1 MAFDDIQFPVDIS
14 YGSQGGPSYLTDI
27 VSLENGAENRAA
39 IWSVALYVYDVS
51 YGVKTLVQLQA
62 LHEFFHG
69 RVGQLRSFRFKDFTD
84 FEITQSTL
92 TITGSKTIQLT
103 KLYTS
108 SPQTYER
115 IIRKPIA
122 PITMRRAT
130 VSFTLFT
137 LDDNTGI
144 ITLTTPEST
153 AAISDLTAT
162 ITNITS
168 ASPAVVTTSPA
179 HGFITGDIITITGV
193 SGMTEINGL
202 LSVIVVLTTTTFEL
216 TNIDSSAFTAY
227 TSGGTAT
234 LPGITQDSAAQVHAI
249 AHGYSTSNLVHISGI
264 SGMTEIEAL
273 EGLITVIDVDRFTI
287 AIDSSAFTAFV
298 DTGSPLAELYLQ
310 SGGDDL
316 DWTGEFDV
324 PVRFNTDQL
333 PAIHSA
339 FDIGAISSVP
349 LMEVLQD

>member
-1 MAFDDIQFPVDIS
+1 MAFDDIRFPVDIS
-14 YGSQGGPSYLTDI
+14 YGSQGGPTYLTDI
-27 VSLENGAENRAA
+27 VILENGAENRAA

-69 RVGQLRSFRFKDFTD
+69 RVAQLRSFRFKDFTD
-84 FEITQSTL
+84 FQVTQETL

-103 KLYTS
+103 KSYDVTNPYS
-108 SPQTYER
+108 R
-115 IIRKPIA
+115 IIRKPID

-130 VSFTLFT
+130 VSFTDFT
-137 LDDNTGI
+137 LAENTGI
-144 ITLTTPEST
+144 ITLTVPEAT

-162 ITNITS
+162 ITDITQ
-168 ASPAVVTTSPA
+168 ASLAVVTTSAA
-179 HGFITGDIITITGV
+179 HGFITGDIITITSV

-202 LSVIVVLTTTTFEL
+202 SSTITFLTSTTFRM
-216 TNIDSSAFTAY
+216 TIDSSGFTAY

-234 LPGITQDSAAQVHAI
+234 LPGITQSNPARVHAV
-249 AHGYSTSNLVHISGI
+249 AHGYSTGNLIHISGI

-273 EGLITVIDVDRFTI
+273 EGLITVIDTDRFTI
-287 AIDSSAFTAFV
+287 AIDSSAFTAFI
-298 DTGSPLAELYLQ
+298 DSGSPLAELYLQ

-339 FDIGAISSVP
+339 FDIGAITSVP